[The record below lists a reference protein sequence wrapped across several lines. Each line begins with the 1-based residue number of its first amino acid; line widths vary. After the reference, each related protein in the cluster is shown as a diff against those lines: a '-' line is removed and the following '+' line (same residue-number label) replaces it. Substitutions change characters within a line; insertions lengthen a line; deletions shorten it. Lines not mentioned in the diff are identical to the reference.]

1 MVNFV
6 EIIPTELSLLEV
18 YFIGDIIKLKDE
30 KLPEGWEKKAKFK
43 TSASK
48 AGKWDVVIIG

>member
-1 MVNFV
+1 MLR
-6 EIIPTELSLLEV
+6 IRLMLHCSCHT
-18 YFIGDIIKLKDE
+18 GDIIKLLDE